1 MSRAPL
7 QTADPYGPHPLRNL
21 HLVSRTK
28 IDKHTAL
35 AMKSIHALIAAAFLV
50 GTTAQ
55 AHHSF
60 ANIDRS
66 KTVIAAGTVRTVE
79 WTNPHIW
86 VWLLVADANGRQ
98 QLWALEGPPPGELMR
113 RGWSKHTVNTGDVV
127 TVEVHPQKNG
137 RPGGL
142 LEKVTFSDGHSI
154 AGFRSI
160 ADSK

>member
-1 MSRAPL
+1 
-7 QTADPYGPHPLRNL
+7 
-21 HLVSRTK
+21 
-28 IDKHTAL
+28 
-35 AMKSIHALIAAAFLV
+35 MKSIHALVAATCLL
-50 GTTAQ
+50 GPIAQ

-66 KTVIAAGTVRTVE
+66 KTVVLAGTVRTVE

-86 VWLLVADANGRQ
+86 VWLLVADAKGRQ

-113 RGWSKHTVNTGDVV
+113 RGWSKHTMNSGDVV
-127 TVEVHPQKNG
+127 TVEAHPLKNG

-154 AGFRSI
+154 AGFPSI